1 MTSFN
6 AYVNIKGCSYLRNFR
21 PNIQV
26 IVTGQSDQLLSLI
39 SIIKK
44 GCFMTIW
51 IDADACP
58 VPVREMVLRASTRT
72 QTPLIFVA
80 NSPLPIKRTPLV
92 KMVQVSQGFD
102 VADNYISQQVAQQ
115 DLVITQ
121 DIPLAAELVEKGVVA
136 LNPRGE
142 LYTPDNVRQRLAM
155 RNLAEELRSVG
166 QISGGPNKFSDKDK
180 QHFANALDRWL
191 QKSKK

>member
-1 MTSFN
+1 M
-6 AYVNIKGCSYLRNFR
+6 K
-21 PNIQV
+21 
-26 IVTGQSDQLLSLI
+26 
-39 SIIKK
+39 
-44 GCFMTIW
+44 IW

-58 VPVREMVLRASTRT
+58 VPVREMILRASIRT
-72 QTPLIFVA
+72 QTALVFVA

-92 KMVQVSQGFD
+92 KTVQVQQGFD
-102 VADNYISQQVAQQ
+102 VADNYISQQVAKD
-115 DLVITQ
+115 DLVVTQ
-121 DIPLAAELVEKGVVA
+121 DIPLAAELVEKGVTA

-142 LYTPDNVRQRLAM
+142 LYTPDNVKQRLAM

>member
-1 MTSFN
+1 MTSFK
-6 AYVNIKGCSYLRNFR
+6 AYVNIKGCSYLQNSR

-26 IVTGQSDQLLSLI
+26 IVIGQSDQLLSLI
-39 SIIKK
+39 GIIKK

-92 KMVQVSQGFD
+92 KTIQVAQGFD

-121 DIPLAAELVEKGVVA
+121 DIPLAAELVEKGVIA

-155 RNLAEELRSVG
+155 RNLAEELRNVG

>member
-1 MTSFN
+1 
-6 AYVNIKGCSYLRNFR
+6 
-21 PNIQV
+21 
-26 IVTGQSDQLLSLI
+26 
-39 SIIKK
+39 
-44 GCFMTIW
+44 MTIW

-92 KMVQVSQGFD
+92 KTVQVSQGFD